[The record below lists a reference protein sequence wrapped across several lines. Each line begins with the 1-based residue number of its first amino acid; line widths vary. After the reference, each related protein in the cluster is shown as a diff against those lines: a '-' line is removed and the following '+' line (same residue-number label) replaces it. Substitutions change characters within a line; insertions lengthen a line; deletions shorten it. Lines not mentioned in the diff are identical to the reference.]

1 MAIPKS
7 PLSPMPWEQDGFLR
21 VKVEDEEASLSEVQ
35 ESSPGHTV
43 HPEAARLRFRRF
55 CYEEASNPHEALA
68 QLRELCHQWLQPEAH
83 SKEQMLEL
91 LVLEQFLGALPPKI
105 QSWVGAQFPKSGEEA
120 AMLVEGLTRNQELS
134 SQSQAASR
142 MIWKSPSHWV
152 GPLKPSRE
160 VVPWDLPLMMLV
172 NLRAAQRGRQ
182 DSQGKSGQSLSPKR
196 WIAGKLQ
203 SLTRMFPQTRPAVNL
218 VPWGIVPTCGQIS
231 SHKRRHQKRNLIHW
245 MVMGWSRHVYTQ
257 GRSLPSVVNVG
268 KHSRAPPPSKHTR
281 RAIFGRHPTPVV
293 SVGKPLAGA
302 LTWPSTK
309 SSTRGQSPMSVKSA
323 GRPSAGSPT

>member
-120 AMLVEGLTRNQELS
+120 AMLVEGLTRSLDKTGEKEQ
-134 SQSQAASR
+134 QATVCSTLWAEPGLECGSA
-142 MIWKSPSHWV
+142 
-152 GPLKPSRE
+152 GFGFG
-160 VVPWDLPLMMLV
+160 VVHTHTCCHLCT
-172 NLRAAQRGRQ
+172 
-182 DSQGKSGQSLSPKR
+182 SPK
-196 WIAGKLQ
+196 
-203 SLTRMFPQTRPAVNL
+203 LTHCAK
-218 VPWGIVPTCGQIS
+218 QIC
-231 SHKRRHQKRNLIHW
+231 
-245 MVMGWSRHVYTQ
+245 
-257 GRSLPSVVNVG
+257 
-268 KHSRAPPPSKHTR
+268 
-281 RAIFGRHPTPVV
+281 FDC
-293 SVGKPLAGA
+293 
-302 LTWPSTK
+302 
-309 SSTRGQSPMSVKSA
+309 
-323 GRPSAGSPT
+323 